1 MRSIFVRR
9 LVLAGAIAAALGT
22 AAQAQVANRFVHF
35 DADAAAKVSRLP
47 PSLDTTPVSVV
58 VMLSG
63 ESVASAQA
71 KAGTKLA
78 QGVKSSIKAQ
88 RIIEQDMIRPEIEA
102 RGGRVIGSFQS
113 ALNGIKVR
121 IARSQI
127 ADLKTIPGVVSVKL
141 VNIYQRDNLIGI
153 PRVQAPSVW
162 AFPGFHGEHVKVAV
176 IDTGIDYTHANF
188 GGPGTVAAYNAALAT
203 DTLPANPALFG
214 PNAPKVKGGVDLAG
228 DDYNA
233 DPGAATYQPIPH
245 PDLNPLDCNL
255 DAAVGHGSHVSGTI
269 AGFGV
274 LSSGQT
280 YTGAY
285 DSTTYNSSF
294 RIGPGVAPKAD
305 LYAVRVFGCVGSTDL
320 VGEALEWAIDN
331 DMDVVNMS
339 LGASFGTGDT
349 ADAEATDN
357 AVKAGIVVVA
367 SAGNDND
374 LRYITGTPASATRAI
389 SVAATDTPATVPFG
403 NFAMPAAGGD
413 PASTISALDANGYP
427 FTSPLTLTVKV
438 LKTGTA
444 VGLGC
449 SVAEFQANGG
459 VVGKLAV
466 VNRGTCGRVAK
477 AIYGQMAG
485 AAAVVQINNAASL
498 PPYEGQIF
506 QNPDNGAFFD
516 VTIPFFGVVGT
527 TAVATSDGSR
537 LVLRDGLPITITQ
550 GPSKMTGT
558 ATFSSG
564 GPRNGDSFLKPDVA
578 APGSPIISTL
588 VGSGNLQES
597 LSGTSMSSPHVAGIA
612 ALVRQANPTWA
623 PALVKAAII
632 NGTDPSVIA
641 NYATHTAGA
650 GFVNAVSSARTRVVA
665 FGDRQATHVNF
676 GLQEFAQQF
685 TQEMTITL
693 RNDGSIAAQFDVS
706 VTNKQGS
713 PHTVSLDKTSV
724 KVNAKSTAQVQMTIN
739 VPAATAGNSD
749 DFRDAAG
756 LVKFTPLSV
765 SDNAGI
771 ALSVPY
777 YLVPRVMS
785 NLVAKLDKPITPSST
800 SANMLLSN
808 TGSAIA
814 ATADFYTW
822 GLKGTGFGAG
832 NNGGFDLSSA
842 GVQTFVD
849 GGQLGIAF
857 AVNMEQ
863 AWSSPSTR
871 EFDVYIDT
879 DGDGIADYILV
890 GIDIGLITTGLYDGR
905 IAAAVYKKNAS
916 GGFDP
921 TTIDYLANASTDSS
935 SIVLPVLASSIGIT
949 AANPHLIYDVVAF
962 DDQGNSDVFPFASK
976 FNAFT
981 PAISN
986 GQFVS
991 VAKNGNAS
999 VPVVVNFTELAI
1011 SPALGIL
1018 VLTPDNQNGAP
1029 EANLV
1034 PLN

>member
-22 AAQAQVANRFVHF
+22 AAQAQVAGRFVHF

-63 ESVASAQA
+63 ESVAAAQA

-78 QGVKSSIKAQ
+78 TSAKSSIKAQ
-88 RIIEQDMIRPEIEA
+88 RIIEQNLIRPEIEA

-113 ALNGIKVR
+113 AMNGIKVR

-127 ADLKTIPGVVSVKL
+127 ADLKAIPGVVSVKL
-141 VNIYQRDNLIGI
+141 VNVYQRDNLIGI

-188 GGPGTVAAYNAALAT
+188 GGPGTVAAYNAAKAV
-203 DTLPANPALFG
+203 DTLPADPALFG

-228 DDYNA
+228 DDYDA
-233 DPGAATYQPIPH
+233 EPSDTTYQPIPH

-255 DAAVGHGSHVSGTI
+255 DVGHGSHVSGTL

-285 DSTTYNSSF
+285 DSTTYNNSF

-305 LYAVRVFGCVGSTDL
+305 LYAVRVFGCFGSTDL

-331 DMDVVNMS
+331 DMDIISMS
-339 LGASFGTGDT
+339 LGSSFGTGDT
-349 ADAEATDN
+349 SDAEATDN

-367 SAGNDND
+367 AAGNDND
-374 LRYITGTPASATRAI
+374 VRYITSTPASATRAI

-413 PASTISALDANGYP
+413 PASSISALDANGYP

-466 VNRGTCGRVAK
+466 VNRGTCGRVSK

-506 QNPDNGAFFD
+506 QNPDTGAFFD

-527 TAVATSDGSR
+527 TAIPTSDGSR

-550 GPSKMTGT
+550 GPSQMTGV

-588 VGSGNLQES
+588 AGSGNLQES
-597 LSGTSMSSPHVAGIA
+597 LSGTSMATPHVAGIA
-612 ALVRQANPTWA
+612 ALVRQAHPDWA

-632 NGTDPSVIA
+632 NGTDPTVLA

-650 GFVNAVSSARTRVVA
+650 GFVDAVSSARTRVVA

-685 TQEMTITL
+685 TQETTITL

-706 VTNKQGS
+706 VVDKQGS
-713 PHTVSLDKTSV
+713 PHTVTLDRTSV
-724 KVNAKSTAQVQMTIN
+724 KVNAKSTAQVSMTIN

-749 DFRDAAG
+749 DFRDVAG
-756 LVKFTPLSV
+756 LVNFTPVSV

-785 NLVAKLDKPITPSST
+785 NLAAKLDKPITPTNT

-822 GLKGTGFGAG
+822 GLIGTGFGAG

-842 GVQTFVD
+842 GAQTFVD

-890 GIDIGLITTGLYDGR
+890 GIDYGLITTGAFNGQ
-905 IAAAVYKKNAS
+905 IAAALYKKNAS

-935 SIVLPVLASSIGIT
+935 SIVLPILASSLGIT
-949 AANPHLIYDVVAF
+949 AANPRLIYDVVAF
-962 DDQGNSDVFPFASK
+962 NYDTGDSDVFPFASK

-986 GQFVS
+986 GQFVT

-999 VPVVVNFTELAI
+999 VPITANFTELAI
-1011 SPALGIL
+1011 SPNLGIM
-1018 VLTPDNQNGAP
+1018 VLTPDNKNGSP